1 MIQAVSDI
9 FNIPENEYL
18 VELIGWTKSLKQHE
32 CNENLKKIQ
41 IFCCKHELVQLVDT
55 FHTRT

>member
-18 VELIGWTKSLKQHE
+18 VELIG
-32 CNENLKKIQ
+32 
-41 IFCCKHELVQLVDT
+41 
-55 FHTRT
+55 